1 MPLGMRRVVNV
12 TIEELAV
19 GLEPTNLEV
28 TNFALY
34 QLSYASVPTDM
45 DVEPR
50 ERFELPTT
58 EVQARRSAS

>member
-1 MPLGMRRVVNV
+1 MTV
-12 TIEELAV
+12 EELAV

-34 QLSYASVPTDM
+34 QLSYASVAN
-45 DVEPR
+45 DVDEEPP

-58 EVQARRSAS
+58 EIQARRSAS